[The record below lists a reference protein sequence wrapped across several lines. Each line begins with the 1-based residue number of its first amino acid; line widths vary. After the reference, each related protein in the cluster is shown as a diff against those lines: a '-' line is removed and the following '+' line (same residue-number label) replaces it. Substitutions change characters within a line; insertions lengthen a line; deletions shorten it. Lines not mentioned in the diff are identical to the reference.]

1 MASKDAQNQRSRSL
15 PAFLPGAPDPDHS
28 LCISPSGP
36 ENQVWQPG
44 LPLPGSLPPGLEYLS
59 QLDLIIIHQQVEL
72 LGMILGTET
81 SNKYEIKNSL
91 GQRIYFAVEESICFN
106 RTFCSTMRSCT
117 LRITDNSGQEVIT
130 VNRPLRCNSCWC
142 PCYLQELEIQAP
154 PGTIVGYV
162 AQKWD
167 PFVPKFAIQNANKED
182 ILKIVGPCTTCG
194 CFGDVD
200 FEVKTIN
207 EKLTIGKISKYWS
220 GFVNDVFTNADNF
233 GIHIPA
239 DLDVTVKAALIGAC
253 FLLDFMFFEH
263 SLAGL

>member
-1 MASKDAQNQRSRSL
+1 MASKDAQNQRSRGL
-15 PAFLPGAPDPDHS
+15 PGFLPGAPDPDHS
-28 LCISPSGP
+28 FHVSLPNPG
-36 ENQVWQPG
+36 NQVWQPT
-44 LPLPGSLPPGLEYLS
+44 LPPPGSLPPGLEYLS

-106 RTFCSTMRSCT
+106 RTFCSTLRSCT
-117 LRITDNSGQEVIT
+117 LKITDNSGREVIT
-130 VNRPLRCNSCWC
+130 VNRPLRCNSCWF
-142 PCYLQELEIQAP
+142 PCYLQELEIEAP

-167 PFVPKFAIQNANKED
+167 PFLPKFTIQNANKED
-182 ILKIVGPCTTCG
+182 ILKVDGPCATCG

-200 FEVKTIN
+200 FEVKTVN

-233 GIHIPA
+233 GIHVPA
-239 DLDVTVKAALIGAC
+239 DLDVTVKAAMIGAC
-253 FLLDFMFFEH
+253 FLFDFMFFEH

>member
-1 MASKDAQNQRSRSL
+1 MCQRSVRTAREPLFENGWETERNGGKRKPQMHRTKEVEVCLAFFLELQTLTTAFTSHLPTQGTKCGSQLSRRQAVSL
-15 PAFLPGAPDPDHS
+15 L
-28 LCISPSGP
+28 
-36 ENQVWQPG
+36 
-44 LPLPGSLPPGLEYLS
+44 
-59 QLDLIIIHQQVEL
+59 LDLIIIHQQVEL

-91 GQRIYFAVEESICFN
+91 GQRVYFAVEESICFN
-106 RTFCSTMRSCT
+106 RTFCSTLRSCT
-117 LRITDNSGQEVIT
+117 LKITDNSGREVIT
-130 VNRPLRCNSCWC
+130 VNRPLRCNSCWF

-167 PFVPKFAIQNANKED
+167 PFLPKFTIQNANKED
-182 ILKIVGPCTTCG
+182 ILKVDGPCATCG

-233 GIHIPA
+233 GIHVPA
-239 DLDVTVKAALIGAC
+239 DLDVT
-253 FLLDFMFFEH
+253 
-263 SLAGL
+263 